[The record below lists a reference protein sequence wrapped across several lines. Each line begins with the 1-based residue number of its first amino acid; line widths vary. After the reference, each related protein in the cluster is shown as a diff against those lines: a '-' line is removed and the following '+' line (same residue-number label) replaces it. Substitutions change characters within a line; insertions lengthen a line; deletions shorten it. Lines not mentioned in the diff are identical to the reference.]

1 MELPGLNPLLAAGA
15 NAAPAKRDQA
25 LANTDQSVRKVSEE
39 FESVFLFE
47 VLNSMYSGLDTTG
60 LFGGGTS
67 EKMFRSMLNEEVAK
81 SISRA
86 GGIGISDAIYNEII
100 RLQEINS

>member
-1 MELPGLNPLLAAGA
+1 MEALAFTPALDA
-15 NAAPAKRDQA
+15 RAATALAKRDQA
-25 LANTDQSVRKVSEE
+25 LANMDRDARKVSEE

-60 LFGGGTS
+60 LFGGGPS
-67 EKMFRSMLNEEVAK
+67 EQMFRSMLNEEVAK

-86 GGIGISDAIYNEII
+86 GGIGISDAIYAEII
-100 RLQEINS
+100 RIQEIGS